1 MIIYPHPC
9 QCGKVNKF
17 EIEFAI
23 GHIVAFDTCPKCN
36 KKLDFVEAALSAYRD
51 ERAKDAQPVTLA
63 PDPPDPLR
71 LDKGDKARP
80 S

>member
-9 QCGKVNKF
+9 QCGKVNQF

-23 GHIVAFDTCPKCN
+23 GHIVAFDTCPQCN

-51 ERAKDAQPVTLA
+51 QRAKDAQPVELA
-63 PDPPDPLR
+63 PELADPLG
-71 LDKGDKARP
+71 LDSEAKRRP